1 MNAITRR
8 AAVTGIGTVSP
19 IGLDAKAFVRSLRA
33 GSCGIGPIQAFDASM
48 FRCQVAAEL
57 RGFEPLRWLSGE
69 EIAEYDDPYV
79 WMAIAAVRQALA
91 DAGLKDDWDRDRRV
105 ALVVGTCNGGLRTA
119 ERLYRQL
126 FDLEEGELDA
136 RMNLLFRYFAIG
148 RALGNVLRVGGPT
161 HVVTTACA
169 SSTTA
174 LGVALDLVQA
184 DRADVVL
191 VGGSDA
197 LCLTTVSG
205 FCGVRATAT
214 DLCTPFTGTPEQYG
228 MNLGEGAGFWVVE
241 ERDRAMTRGATL
253 RGEILGYGLSSDA
266 YHPTSPSPQGEGAHR
281 AMAAALERA
290 GVEPGELASINAHGT
305 GTEGND
311 RAESRAIGRLAPR
324 VPTTSTKSMHGHCL
338 GAAGILE
345 ASASLLSMAE
355 GFVPPTL
362 RAQVPRPGCELDLV
376 ANEARPTEGTAFL
389 SSNLAFGGNNA
400 AVVVGTDGEPAALGP
415 PRDVVV
421 TGAGAVSALGLGAAP
436 LAEAIAEGRTGV
448 RRVSR
453 FDTSDCRSHRA
464 GLLADVDLR
473 RHARRLDLGSMNPL
487 GRFATV
493 AAQEALQS
501 AGFRMH
507 PRALEAVGVTL
518 GVFVG
523 PSEEALMESVWG
535 TADHVPHV
543 GSFAE
548 IIASATAGHVSRA
561 LYLKGYSATVAS
573 GHQAGLAAALVGAEA
588 IRLGHVSSL
597 VAGGA
602 DEVFGRYFKNYDR
615 VGYLARGAEEEGGG
629 RPFEGQ
635 RRLLGEG
642 AGMLVLEHEGAAS
655 ARGARV
661 LARVLGW
668 ASTYDP
674 GPFVQGSTGID
685 GLVDAARTALQRGG
699 CSPHD
704 VRVVISSPMGN
715 DFDRRERD
723 ALARVFEAGAPE
735 VVHCVGA
742 TGYAEAA
749 SVTLALAAWLGGDA
763 WPSHGPGTRALVLGT
778 SAMGYNHAAVL
789 ERA

>member
-1 MNAITRR
+1 MNATPRR
-8 AAVTGIGTVSP
+8 AAITGIGTISP
-19 IGLDAKAFVRSLRA
+19 IGLDASTFVQSLRE
-33 GSCGIGPIQAFDASM
+33 GRCGIGPIRAFDASM

-57 RGFEPLRWLSGE
+57 QGFEPLDGLSAE
-69 EIAEYDDPYV
+69 EVAEYDDPYV
-79 WMAIAAVRQALA
+79 WMAIAAARQALA
-91 DAGLKDDWDRDRRV
+91 DAGLGDDWGCDRRV

-126 FDLEEGELDA
+126 FDLEPGELDA

-174 LGVALDLVQA
+174 LGVALDLIQA

-191 VGGSDA
+191 VGGSDT

-214 DLCTPFTGTPEQYG
+214 DLCTPFTGSPEQYG

-241 ERDRAMTRGATL
+241 ERDRAGARGAKVH
-253 RGEILGYGLSSDA
+253 GELLGYGLSSDA
-266 YHPTSPSPQGEGAHR
+266 YHPTSPSPKGEGAHR
-281 AMAAALERA
+281 AMAAALDRA
-290 GVEPGELASINAHGT
+290 GVAPGQLASINAHGT
-305 GTEGND
+305 GTAGND
-311 RAESRAIGRLAPR
+311 RAESHAISRLAPGI
-324 VPTTSTKSMHGHCL
+324 PTTSTKSMHGHCL

-362 RAQVPRPGCELDLV
+362 RAERPRPGCELDLV
-376 ANEARPTEGTAFL
+376 ANEARPTDGSALL

-400 AVVVGTDGEPAALGP
+400 AVVVGTRGEPSALP
-415 PRDVVV
+415 EPREVVI
-421 TGAGAVSALGLGAAP
+421 TGAGAVSALGVGIQP
-436 LAEAIAEGRTGV
+436 LAEAVAEGRTGV
-448 RRVSR
+448 RRISR

-464 GLLADVDLR
+464 GLLGDVDLR

-543 GSFAE
+543 GSFSE

-561 LYLKGYSATVAS
+561 LYLKGYRATVAS

-615 VGYLARGAEEEGGG
+615 VGYLARGAEEETSVGGL
-629 RPFEGQ
+629 PGQ
-635 RRLLGEG
+635 RRVLGEG
-642 AGMLVLEHEGAAS
+642 AAMLVLEDAGTAAD
-655 ARGARV
+655 RGARV

-674 GPFVQGSTGID
+674 GPFVEGSAGVD
-685 GLVDAARTALQRGG
+685 GLVDAARTALRRGG
-699 CSPHD
+699 CTPGD
-704 VRVVISSPMGN
+704 VGAILSAPMGN
-715 DFDRRERD
+715 EFDRRERD
-723 ALARVFEAGAPE
+723 AAARVFGAGAPTAL
-735 VVHCVGA
+735 HCVGA

-749 SVTLALAAWLGGDA
+749 SATLAVAAWLGGDV
-763 WPSHGPGTRALVLGT
+763 WPECGPGTRALVLGT

-789 ERA
+789 ERV